1 MNQLHIALRWLLS
14 LCLESHDVP
23 GAQLAARQAEPR
35 VNVPEDAA
43 TEALAI
49 VAAVRHDPAQRLG
62 LAGSFY
68 DDRAGRVSIRAY
80 RRAELAFMRWQ
91 VSRGVLA
98 PLDSGQPGS
107 EWWRSVNEDL
117 LRDAWEADRLIA
129 GRPGTASRPALSCWM
144 DFLRKPSARAW

>member
-1 MNQLHIALRWLLS
+1 M
-14 LCLESHDVP
+14 
-23 GAQLAARQAEPR
+23 
-35 VNVPEDAA
+35 
-43 TEALAI
+43 
-49 VAAVRHDPAQRLG
+49 VAAVRHDPAQRMG
-62 LAGSFY
+62 LAGRFY

-117 LRDAWEADRLIA
+117 LRDAWEADRLMA
-129 GRPGTASRPALSCWM
+129 GRPGTASRPALCMLDGLSPQALGQSLVPGAQ
-144 DFLRKPSARAW
+144 FQHHRRIP